1 MSRLTRAFRTVGT
14 TPGLLVA
21 VLLSTLLGLAY
32 SFVVPFMSMFG
43 TREVGMSHVQFG
55 LFMTVTSVSGIV
67 ISTYLAR
74 SSDTLW
80 SRKSVLLLGGTSGAL
95 GYLGYAF
102 VRNPLALT
110 AIGAL
115 ALGASSISFS
125 QIFAYARETLEQSEL
140 ERVEIPFYMNFIRLF
155 FALAWTVGPAI
166 AAYLMTHYSF
176 RVTFSAAA
184 FSYVLFCVLVALF
197 VPWRP
202 PSEAS
207 RAAARAFP
215 LWAVFKNRQLLAH
228 FAAFSLYFCC
238 STMGM
243 MDLPLLILNEL
254 HGTERDVGTAYSLA
268 PLFELPLMF
277 YVGVLATRVA
287 HEKIIAAALALGVVY
302 YAGLSLTGAP
312 LQVFFLQALSAAI
325 VAVMSG
331 VAITF
336 FQNYLPNQAG
346 SATNLYSTASRIGAI
361 GGYLGFGVIGGALGH
376 RAVFGVSVVLCGMA
390 LAVLLFFRRPA
401 GVLAS
406 TSTPGETLAPLATV
420 GDRRCALVEDDS
432 PVLSLKSPE

>member
-1 MSRLTRAFRTVGT
+1 MSRLSRAFRTLRT
-14 TPGLLVA
+14 TPGLFV
-21 VLLSTLLGLAY
+21 VVFLSILLGLAY

-43 TREVGMSHVQFG
+43 TREVGMSHLGFG

-74 SSDTLW
+74 SSDTHW
-80 SRKSVLLLGGTSGAL
+80 SRKNVLLLGGACGAL

-110 AIGAL
+110 VIGAL
-115 ALGASSISFS
+115 ALGVASITFG
-125 QIFAYARETLEQSEL
+125 QVFAYARDTLEHSSIERHEL
-140 ERVEIPFYMNFIRLF
+140 PFYMNFIRLF

-166 AAYLMTHYSF
+166 AAYLMTHYSY

-184 FSYVLFCVLVALF
+184 FTYLLFCILVALF
-197 VPWRP
+197 VPWRA

-207 RAAARAFP
+207 RQAALATP
-215 LWAVFKNRQLLAH
+215 LSVAFKNRQLLAH
-228 FAAFSLYFCC
+228 FLAFCLYFCC

-243 MDLPLLILNEL
+243 MNLPLLILDEL
-254 HGTERDVGTAYSLA
+254 HGLDRDVGIAYSLA
-268 PLFELPLMF
+268 PIFELPLML
-277 YVGVLATRVA
+277 YVGVLATRMP
-287 HEKIIAAALALGVVY
+287 HEKIILGAIALGLAY
-302 YAGLSLTGAP
+302 YGGLSLAHAP

-346 SATNLYSTASRIGAI
+346 TATNLYSTSSRIGSI
-361 GGYLGFGVIGGALGH
+361 GGYLCFGAVGGALGH
-376 RAVFGVSVVLCGMA
+376 RAVFGV
-390 LAVLLFFRRPA
+390 
-401 GVLAS
+401 
-406 TSTPGETLAPLATV
+406 TV
-420 GDRRCALVEDDS
+420 GLCSVALLILLVS
-432 PVLSLKSPE
+432 RQQHHLAQP